1 MIQLASNEKCTG
13 CGACSYMCPQQCI
26 QMKENNIGVLYPL
39 INSEKC
45 VECHKCEKI
54 CPAINIP
61 SYNYPL
67 KAYAAWSNDF
77 VERKTSASGG
87 IAAEIYKWG
96 IDNGYYVAGAVQNS
110 DFSVN
115 FKITKDIG
123 VIRQF
128 KNSKY
133 VFSSLSN
140 IFPDIPKIIKSGKNI
155 ILIGLPCQIAA
166 LRKIHRNT
174 DNLILID
181 VVCHGLTPYSYLKQH
196 IRHIENKCNKIAT
209 KMYFRD
215 PNFDTS
221 KYYFSLYDENG
232 NCFYSKRTKNGDS
245 YQYGYHRAI
254 SYRENCYHCQYA
266 KSDRVSDITLADYA
280 GLGKLFPCNY
290 SSHKVSAVLVNTLK
304 GQELIS
310 TLVNENR
317 IFAEERAIIE
327 PLNTNS
333 QLHHHIIKNKA
344 RIKFEKRI
352 RKYDGDFNKAMST
365 IVNHGLLVEKM
376 RRFLSSSKKMLTI
389 LSINKNEKSRYYY
402 NS

>member
-1 MIQLASNEKCTG
+1 MIQLASNEQCTG
-13 CGACSYMCPQQCI
+13 CGACSYICPKQCI
-26 QMKENNIGVLYPL
+26 QMKENNIGVLYPT
-39 INSEKC
+39 INPEKC
-45 VECHKCEKI
+45 IECHKCEKV
-54 CPAINIP
+54 CPSINLP

-67 KAYAAWSNDF
+67 KAYAAWSNDSI
-77 VERKTSASGG
+77 ERKTSASGG

-96 IDNGYYVAGAVQNS
+96 IENGYYLAGAVQNS

-115 FKITKDIG
+115 FNITKDIE
-123 VIRQF
+123 IIQQF

-140 IFPDIPKIIKSGKNI
+140 IFPDISNIIKSDKNI

-166 LRKIHRNT
+166 LRKIYRDT
-174 DNLILID
+174 ENLILID

-196 IRHIENKCNKIAT
+196 VTRLENKYNKIAT

-221 KYYFSLYDENG
+221 KYYFSLYDKNG

-266 KSDRVSDITLADYA
+266 KSNRVSDITLADYA
-280 GLGKLFPCNY
+280 GLGKIHPCNY
-290 SSHKVSAVLVNTLK
+290 SSHKVSAILVNTLK

-310 TLVNENR
+310 TLINEKR
-317 IFAEERAIIE
+317 IFAEERPIIE

-333 QLHHHIIKNKA
+333 QLHHHIKKNKA
-344 RIKFEKRI
+344 RVKFEKRI
-352 RKYDGDFNKAMST
+352 RKYDGDFNKAINI
-365 IVNHGLLVEKM
+365 IVNYGLFCEKM
-376 RRFLSSSKKMLTI
+376 RHLFSFSKKLVNYFR
-389 LSINKNEKSRYYY
+389 NKQK
-402 NS
+402 